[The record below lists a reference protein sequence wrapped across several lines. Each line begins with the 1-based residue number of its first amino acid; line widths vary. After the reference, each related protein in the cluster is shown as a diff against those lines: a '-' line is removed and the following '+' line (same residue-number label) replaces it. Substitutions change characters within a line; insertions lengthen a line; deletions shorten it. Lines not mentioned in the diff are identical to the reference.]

1 MLTTLEDLGNAFD
14 TKLIISFLN
23 VLWEEN
29 NALMFMEELQ
39 ILSKKLVVRQF
50 SENVQ
55 HYSLVFVI
63 GYYNKG

>member
-1 MLTTLEDLGNAFD
+1 MLTTPEDLGNAFD

-50 SENVQ
+50 SKNVQ
-55 HYSLVFVI
+55 LYSLVFVI